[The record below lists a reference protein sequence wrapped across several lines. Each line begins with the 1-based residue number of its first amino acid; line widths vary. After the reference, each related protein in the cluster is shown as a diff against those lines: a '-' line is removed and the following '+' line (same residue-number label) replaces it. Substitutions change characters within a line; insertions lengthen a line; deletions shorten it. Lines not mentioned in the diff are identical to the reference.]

1 MKRVFISDMHIGD
14 GFLCDNF
21 LFDDELET
29 LLLDLLD
36 SSEETE
42 LVIVGDGLELM
53 ESRMVKELGVL
64 PFNELIESVEPSVI
78 NDIFNNHKKVFNAL
92 RKFCRVH
99 KLTYIIGNH
108 DYYFHTNPDFQGRFK
123 ELLGNSHN
131 IQFLPYLYDREWG
144 LFAIHGN
151 NFDIGN
157 SFGIDKKT
165 GQLIPPIGDYM
176 ARYMMINFKE
186 ILINGDVPEHIPH
199 DYDDV
204 RPNMDIFD
212 WFSVMMKTYD
222 MGINLV
228 ELWME
233 ELLKMLKTV
242 QAREWMQSKYPR
254 AHKLSSIFINSNKG
268 VNFGRKLVG
277 LVSKVRSLKKTNY
290 MKRKAEQVLMKA
302 IENPEKYGFQER
314 DFYGFCEKPDIDYEN
329 LRGVVFA
336 HRHKFENLIYPCN
349 GYNKFYIN
357 TGTWRNVIEKELN
370 NKKQKF
376 VKRAELAYVFIE
388 EVDGELAIS
397 SVMHNKIKNKSFIS
411 TGNEVI

>member
-1 MKRVFISDMHIGD
+1 M
-14 GFLCDNF
+14 
-21 LFDDELET
+21 
-29 LLLDLLD
+29 
-36 SSEETE
+36 
-42 LVIVGDGLELM
+42 
-53 ESRMVKELGVL
+53 
-64 PFNELIESVEPSVI
+64 
-78 NDIFNNHKKVFNAL
+78 
-92 RKFCRVH
+92 
-99 KLTYIIGNH
+99 
-108 DYYFHTNPDFQGRFK
+108 
-123 ELLGNSHN
+123 GNSHN

-254 AHKLSSIFINSNKG
+254 AHKLSSIF
-268 VNFGRKLVG
+268 
-277 LVSKVRSLKKTNY
+277 Y
-290 MKRKAEQVLMKA
+290 Q
-302 IENPEKYGFQER
+302 QQQ
-314 DFYGFCEKPDIDYEN
+314 
-329 LRGVVFA
+329 RGEF
-336 HRHKFENLIYPCN
+336 
-349 GYNKFYIN
+349 
-357 TGTWRNVIEKELN
+357 W
-370 NKKQKF
+370 
-376 VKRAELAYVFIE
+376 
-388 EVDGELAIS
+388 
-397 SVMHNKIKNKSFIS
+397 
-411 TGNEVI
+411 